1 MCDIKN
7 IKCSEVTQNEL
18 KFAVYHTSDFLP
30 FMQKLNIPHRH
41 NYFMILLNENNFG
54 SQLIDFKEFDI
65 EPLSVTCLHYGQI
78 HQWLNF
84 DKIEGYI
91 LVFESDFFALRYQN
105 YQLSEF
111 SFLTCRHKQ
120 PYVKVSEEK
129 FQHLKSIVLWMLKE
143 WNDNQTDFEKSL
155 RSLLNLMLLDLNRL
169 FEPMPK
175 NKEFSKSLQLIC
187 HFEELIDKHYKQ
199 KHFVKDYASVM
210 YVRPNYLN
218 AVCNEITNISAGELI
233 RNRILLEAKR
243 LLIHEQKTVSEI
255 AYELGFE
262 DNSYFGRFFKKYE
275 NITPDGF
282 KRKFINASKFFQI

>member
-1 MCDIKN
+1 MCVIQN
-7 IKCSEVTQNEL
+7 IKCSEVTKNEL
-18 KFAVYHTSDFLP
+18 KFAIYHTSDFLP
-30 FMQKLNIPHRH
+30 FMQKLNFPHRH

-54 SQLIDFKEFDI
+54 TQLIDFKECDI
-65 EPLSVTCLHYGQI
+65 EPFSITCMHYGQI
-78 HQWLNF
+78 HQWLNY

-91 LVFESDFFALRYQN
+91 LVFENDFFALRYQN

-111 SFLTCRHKQ
+111 SFLTYRHKQ
-120 PYVKVSEEK
+120 PYIKVSEIDFK
-129 FQHLKSIVLWMLKE
+129 HLKSIALWMLKE
-143 WNDNQTDFEKSL
+143 GKESKTDFEKSL

-169 FEPMPK
+169 FEPMTK
-175 NKEFSKSLQLIC
+175 NTEFSQSLQLIH
-187 HFEELIDKHYKQ
+187 HFEELIDKYYKE
-199 KHFVKDYASVM
+199 KHFVKNYASLM

-218 AVCNEITNISAGELI
+218 AVCNEVTSISAGDLI

-275 NITPDGF
+275 SITPDGF
-282 KRKFINASKFFQI
+282 KRKFINTNKIFKI